1 MIRTIAL
8 TLGALTA
15 AAALAAPAV
24 ASAQAAIPLT
34 TYTTSLTLV
43 GPLASPG
50 AFTGKLTFTVS
61 PDGIVQGWYVPDDES
76 TYVLVTGGEKDG
88 KLWLNV
94 GERGSLQITADVLAD
109 GSLSGSGFETG
120 GTASRYDAMDIP
132 VTFSFTATRQART

>member
-24 ASAQAAIPLT
+24 ASAQVAIPLT
-34 TYTTSLTLV
+34 TYTTSLTQV

-50 AFTGKLTFTVS
+50 AYTGKLTFTVS

-76 TYVLVTGGEKDG
+76 TYVPVSGGEKDG
-88 KLWLNV
+88 KLWLNI
-94 GERGSLQITADVLAD
+94 GDRGSLQITADVLAD
-109 GSLSGSGFETG
+109 GSLSGSGFET
-120 GTASRYDAMDIP
+120 AAAPSSYDALDIP
-132 VTFSFTATRQART
+132 TTFSFTATLTKG